1 MLKINVYTVGTIK
14 EKFYKDAI
22 NEYLK
27 RLSRFA
33 LVNIIETPECKIQN
47 GSTKAVLNEEAA
59 HILKRIKDNE
69 FVILVDLHAKEY
81 SSEEFSLYIKNF
93 LDSGTSPISFII
105 GGTLGLGEELRKR
118 ANGKIC
124 LSKMTFTH
132 QMCRVILLEQIYRA
146 FKIINNESYHH

>member
-1 MLKINVYTVGTIK
+1 MLKINVYAVGTIK
-14 EKFYKDAI
+14 EKFYRDAI

-33 LVNIIETPECKIQN
+33 KVEIIETPESKIQN
-47 GSTKAVLNEEAA
+47 SSIEAILNEEAN
-59 HILKRIKDNE
+59 HILKKIKPGE
-69 FVILVDLHAKEY
+69 YVILVDLHGKEY
-81 SSEEFSLYIKNF
+81 SSEDFSEYIKRH

-105 GGTLGLGEELRKR
+105 GGTLGLANELRNIAKD
-118 ANGKIC
+118 KIC

-132 QMCRVILLEQIYRA
+132 QMTRVILLEQIYRG